1 MSQLTVIGIMNLLL
15 GADQYNLTFLHFICR
30 SEVKLQPKTFRL
42 GPCSWDTWY
51 VRSIEVL
58 HGITFLVHSSS
69 FLSLTQTKHVLTL
82 APGAPVL
89 LPDKN
94 VIQRH
99 TKVWF
104 FCPVPLCE
112 VFQSGGK
119 HIYTLFVNRGCAG
132 SQTNWWNSVFVGMV
146 KPFEGQQSFLKCP
159 QCLK

>member
-1 MSQLTVIGIMNLLL
+1 MTVLRSVSQLTVIGIMNLLL
-15 GADQYNLTFLHFICR
+15 GADQYNLTFLHFKCR
-30 SEVKLQPKTFRL
+30 SEVKLQPKTSRL
-42 GPCSWDTWY
+42 GTSSWDTWY

-99 TKVWF
+99 TKV
-104 FCPVPLCE
+104 
-112 VFQSGGK
+112 
-119 HIYTLFVNRGCAG
+119 
-132 SQTNWWNSVFVGMV
+132 
-146 KPFEGQQSFLKCP
+146 
-159 QCLK
+159 